1 MHNKN
6 KYWLII
12 LLLLFMGEVKS
23 QKVQF
28 TVDAPAKVELGGQF
42 RLTYSINQDADFTG
56 PEFNDFQLLG
66 GPSTSSSTSMQ
77 IINGRTS
84 STTKKSYTYYV
95 KAIKLGKLK
104 LPIATVSVNEK
115 VYKSAP
121 ISIEVV
127 KNASNP
133 NATSIANNNTIKN
146 TKFKTN
152 GVVFVKSFVSKRN
165 IYIGEPVILTQK
177 LYSKERLANI
187 TDFKEP
193 SYTGFWKE
201 GIDIGEL
208 KLTKEVVNGK
218 SYNVVILNKSVLFPQ
233 KSGKLE
239 IGSFK
244 LDAIIQIIKKRKAR
258 DHFEQMMYGN
268 VIQYYANETVKL
280 NSPKITIT
288 VNALPTNKPKGFTG
302 VVGKFN
308 MKAEIDKTE
317 LKANDAFNLKV
328 TIKGNG
334 NIGLLEA
341 PKINFPPDFEVYDP
355 KVSKKSKK
363 TTTGVNG
370 SKTYEYL
377 IIPRNEGDFTIPS
390 FGFYY
395 FNPQTEHYES
405 STSPEFKIHVTKGE
419 GIIFNGAASSSV
431 NRDEIKYL
439 GKDIR
444 YISTIIGTTSEIDS
458 HGFNSLKHILS
469 LISIFI
475 LSILLIIYLKKQEK
489 KKGNTSLMRL
499 KKATKMA
506 KKRLKIA
513 SKFLNENDEA
523 KFYEETSKAIWGYLS
538 DKFNIN
544 LSELSM
550 DIIKGKL
557 MENNV
562 DINDITEISQ
572 ILEQCE
578 YARYAPTRNQH
589 DMLELYD
596 KSVKIIS
603 KIEKTLK

>member
-1 MHNKN
+1 MHYKN

-12 LLLLFMGEVKS
+12 LLLLFVGEVKS

-56 PEFNDFQLLG
+56 PNFKDFQLLG

-104 LPIATVSVNEK
+104 LPIAKVIVNGKE
-115 VYKSAP
+115 YKSAP
-121 ISIEVV
+121 ISIEVLKSV
-127 KNASNP
+127 NNP
-133 NATSIANNNTIKN
+133 NATSIANSNTIKN
-146 TKFKTN
+146 AEFKAD

-165 IYIGEPVILTQK
+165 IYIGEPIILTQK

-208 KLTKEVVNGK
+208 KLTKEVVNGQ

-244 LDAIIQIIKKRKAR
+244 LDAVIQIIKKRKAR

-268 VIQYYANETVKL
+268 VIQYYANETVTL
-280 NSPKITIT
+280 NSPKLKIT
-288 VNALPTNKPKGFTG
+288 VNALPSNKPKGFTG
-302 VVGKFN
+302 VVGKFS

-317 LKANDAFNLKV
+317 LKANDAFNLKI
-328 TIKGNG
+328 TIKGSG

-363 TTTGVNG
+363 TANGVSG

-405 STSPEFKIHVTKGE
+405 SISPEFKIHVTKGE
-419 GIIFNGAASSSV
+419 GIVFNGAASSSV
-431 NRDEIKYL
+431 NRDEIQYL

-444 YISTIIGTTSEIDS
+444 YISTAIGNTKEIDS
-458 HGFNSLKHILS
+458 HSFNSLKHILS
-469 LISIFI
+469 LLSIFVF
-475 LSILLIIYLKKQEK
+475 SILLIIYLKKQEK

-506 KKRLKIA
+506 KRRLKIA
-513 SKFLNENDEA
+513 SSFLNNNDES

-550 DIIKGKL
+550 DIIKTKL
-557 MENNV
+557 V
-562 DINDITEISQ
+562 DNKVNDTDILEITQ

-578 YARYAPTRNQH
+578 YARYAPSRNQH

-596 KSVKIIS
+596 RSVKIIS